1 MDALIYLIPVLGL
14 LYAIIFY
21 LLWKI
26 NKEAVEA
33 FIRDKNYVLSQI
45 LPILTAMSQAF
56 CLQDPSGD
64 LCRYSKNLHDILQ
77 DWYNVNQSL
86 IGSTT
91 GEVIETF
98 KD

>member
-1 MDALIYLIPVLGL
+1 MDALVYLLPVLGL

-26 NKEAVEA
+26 NKDAVEA

-45 LPILTAMSQAF
+45 LPLLAAFSQAF
-56 CLQDPSGD
+56 CAQDPSSD
-64 LCRYSKNLHDILQ
+64 LCKYSKNLHDVLQ
-77 DWYNVNQSL
+77 DWFTLNQSL